1 MSIFRRDFE
10 KLEVEQRKKEERE
23 EGLRELKE
31 AKLSNKDILA
41 LIISMFKLVA
51 SFAVIVLCVYF
62 FIILFLTKVWS

>member
-51 SFAVIVLCVYF
+51 PFAVIVLCVYF